1 MPYVFNKRYPAGSTT
16 SPSAPRSTTASN
28 TPTMSRRSTFLS
40 KTLKRLPSHKRDYE
54 RKLSEASQKL
64 QAAEEE
70 LYHHRRQ
77 AQLDRKKTDECQRE
91 RDAVRAKYD
100 QLQIVVGRYAAD
112 MRQIKLLQEKTEPKD
127 RNDAAKLRKKLNPP
141 LKRIEEREAEAAE
154 KPAAVRTVDAAVRTK
169 TGEPLPVVPY
179 APASAPA
186 RPQNSFTCSAR
197 VAALPLILLLST
209 ITRFLQ
215 RGPVYPEILDPFR
228 RPVFAPGS
236 VIQMLLLNLIVVTIV
251 GEYAKYM
258 LQRRVA
264 HDQDDREQPGGV
276 ETGGAAIAHWSFT
289 KALCEEAWYVLLLAS
304 MAFALLLFELDHVF
318 WI

>member
-1 MPYVFNKRYPAGSTT
+1 
-16 SPSAPRSTTASN
+16 
-28 TPTMSRRSTFLS
+28 MSRRSTFLS

-91 RDAVRAKYD
+91 RDAVKAKYD

-304 MAFALLLFELDHVF
+304 MAFALLLFELDHVLF
-318 WI
+318 N